1 MFIQTLESALS
12 LSSVLTPP
20 CSSFCEGAVFPLPP
34 PQRAHGA
41 GRSVLALELRHVLTW
56 HPSSGATYIQGAA
69 YVMVDKLDHGS
80 PSWDSQAKEAGNEPA
95 NKLSCRWLSDKG
107 LGG

>member
-41 GRSVLALELRHVLTW
+41 GRSVLALELRHVLTRG
-56 HPSSGATYIQGAA
+56 HIYLCGVQGAA

-95 NKLSCRWLSDKG
+95 NKLSCRRLSDKG